1 MKGFFSGQADM
12 KKGAL
17 FKTVRVVIVL
27 VTALVI
33 AVLLVTLKPE
43 AERRVPVEKGRL
55 VEVMPA
61 RAEKVNMLIEA
72 YGTVRP
78 RDALKIIAQVRGQ
91 IIAVD
96 PTFEEGGFIHKGQ
109 VLIQIDPRDYELEVE
124 RRQVQILQV
133 QAEIKRLD
141 QEVRNL
147 KTRIEIARS
156 DTALAKK
163 EMVRLRR
170 LVEKK
175 VVSQSN
181 FDRTEQKYL
190 ASFERLQGLKNQLAL
205 TGPQKEQ
212 LNAQLALARVML
224 KEARLSLERT
234 KIVAPFDGWVLEKT
248 IETGQHV
255 NAGQYLGRIYD
266 AGGLETEV
274 NIPVKDLK
282 WFPAGLQD
290 LASLETRVAFEN
302 DGVRHY
308 WKGRVTR
315 VKAQMEEKTRTLPVV
330 VEIDGPVDTAA
341 NPNSHLLRPG
351 MFVTVTIKGREV
363 NHAYVLPRHMVHSG
377 DVVYTMDGE
386 HLKIKPVRVL
396 RAFQDTVVISE
407 GLADGDLIVKT
418 PLPQA
423 MEGMRIRLKENNS

>member
-1 MKGFFSGQADM
+1 MQ
-12 KKGAL
+12 KGAM
-17 FKTVRVVIVL
+17 FKTARVVIVL
-27 VTALVI
+27 VAALVI

-61 RAEKVNMLIEA
+61 KAEKINMLIEA

-78 RDALKIIAQVRGQ
+78 REALKIIAQVRGQ

-96 PTFEEGGFIHKGQ
+96 PSFEEGSFIRKGQ
-109 VLIQIDPRDYELEVE
+109 LLIQIDPRDYELEVE
-124 RRQVQILQV
+124 HRQVQILQV
-133 QAEIKRLD
+133 QAEVKRLE

-147 KTRIEIARS
+147 KNRIKIARS

-163 EMVRLRR
+163 EVVRIKR
-170 LVEKK
+170 LAEKK

-212 LNAQLALARVML
+212 LNAQLAMARVML
-224 KEARLSLERT
+224 KEARLALERT
-234 KIVAPFDGWVLEKT
+234 KITAPFDGWVLEKT

-255 NAGQYLGRIYD
+255 NAGQYLGRIYY
-266 AGGLETEV
+266 AGQLETEV
-274 NIPVKDLK
+274 NISVKDLK
-282 WFPAGLQD
+282 WFPAGLRD
-290 LASLETRVAFEN
+290 LVSLETTITFEN
-302 DGVRHY
+302 DGTRYH

-330 VEIDGPVDTAA
+330 VEIDAPVDAAA

-351 MFVTVTIKGREV
+351 VFVTVSIKGREV
-363 NHAYVLPRHMVHSG
+363 ENAYVLPRHVVHDEDMVYIV
-377 DVVYTMDGE
+377 DADR
-386 HLKIKPVRVL
+386 LRIQPVRVL
-396 RAFQDTVVISE
+396 RAYKDKVVISK
-407 GLADGDLIVKT
+407 GLVDGDLIVKT
-418 PLPQA
+418 PLPSA
-423 MEGMRIRLKENNS
+423 MEGMRVRLKENNS

>member
-1 MKGFFSGQADM
+1 MQ
-12 KKGAL
+12 KGAM
-17 FKTVRVVIVL
+17 FKTARVVIVL
-27 VTALVI
+27 VAALVI

-61 RAEKVNMLIEA
+61 KAEKINMLIEA
-72 YGTVRP
+72 YGTV
-78 RDALKIIAQVRGQ
+78 IIAQVRGQ

-96 PTFEEGGFIHKGQ
+96 PSFEEGSFIRKGQ
-109 VLIQIDPRDYELEVE
+109 LLIQIDPRDYELEVE
-124 RRQVQILQV
+124 HRQVQILQV
-133 QAEIKRLD
+133 QAEVKRLE

-147 KTRIEIARS
+147 KNRIKIARS

-163 EMVRLRR
+163 EVVRIKR
-170 LVEKK
+170 LAEKK

-212 LNAQLALARVML
+212 LNAQLAMARVML
-224 KEARLSLERT
+224 KEARLALERT
-234 KIVAPFDGWVLEKT
+234 KITAPFDGWVLEKT

-255 NAGQYLGRIYD
+255 NAGQYLGRIYY
-266 AGGLETEV
+266 AGQLETEV
-274 NIPVKDLK
+274 NISVKDLK
-282 WFPAGLQD
+282 WFPAGLRD
-290 LASLETRVAFEN
+290 LVSLETTITFEN
-302 DGVRHY
+302 DGTRYH

-330 VEIDGPVDTAA
+330 VEIDAPVDAAA

-351 MFVTVTIKGREV
+351 VFVTVSIKGREV
-363 NHAYVLPRHMVHSG
+363 ENAYVLPRHVVHDEDMVYIV
-377 DVVYTMDGE
+377 DADR
-386 HLKIKPVRVL
+386 LRIQPVRVL
-396 RAFQDTVVISE
+396 RAYKDKVVISK
-407 GLADGDLIVKT
+407 GLVDGDLIVKT
-418 PLPQA
+418 PLPSA
-423 MEGMRIRLKENNS
+423 MEGMRVRLKENNS